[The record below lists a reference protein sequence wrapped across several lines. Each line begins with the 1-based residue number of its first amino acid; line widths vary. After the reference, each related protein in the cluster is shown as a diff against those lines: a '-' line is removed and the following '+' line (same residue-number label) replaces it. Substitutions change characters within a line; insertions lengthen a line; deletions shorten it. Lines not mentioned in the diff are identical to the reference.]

1 MTPAER
7 IYRILLWLY
16 PREHRR
22 AYGRLM
28 LQHARDLNRAARRR
42 GRWHVTTLCL
52 RLLAD
57 GVVNAGREH
66 MEAIMT
72 TNGPFKPVPWLSVL
86 LAAMPGML
94 IALSRSYTD
103 VLAPF
108 LQIVEVAYALL
119 LILALPVTWWRTRRF
134 PVWAL
139 LPAGL
144 LVWFLIFTTSRL
156 LSSPTGWPG
165 NFTLRWMA
173 LNLFINI
180 VLAAILF
187 VSQLP
192 GKRLPAAIWAILG
205 LMVLGNL
212 LLAILAL
219 FFGPDGQMAPSR
231 QLRDHLYP
239 ILQILSMPA
248 EALMLVAVG
257 LLAARRHGVL
267 AMLVVIGGYGS
278 IFLDT
283 DNLFGYPSREWA
295 GLPLYLTTITALY
308 FVAAPV
314 ALLRARSRLG
324 RALAVFVPLTM
335 FLVAR
340 LAVPLLALGRPIVDL
355 RPGDVLSVNILL
367 AFLLAWVLYDY
378 VEAASPEPQ
387 PDNLETAPLPG

>member
-1 MTPAER
+1 
-7 IYRILLWLY
+7 
-16 PREHRR
+16 
-22 AYGRLM
+22 M
-28 LQHARDLNRAARRR
+28 LQHARDLNHAARRR
-42 GRWHVTTLCL
+42 GRWRVTTLCL
-52 RLLAD
+52 RLLVD

-66 MEAIMT
+66 MEVIMT
-72 TNGPFKPVPWLSVL
+72 AKGPFKPAPWLIVL
-86 LAAMPGML
+86 VAAIPGML
-94 IALSRSYTD
+94 IALSRAYTD

-108 LQIVEVAYALL
+108 LQIVEVAYVLL
-119 LILALPVTWWRTRRF
+119 LILALPVTWWHTRRF

-144 LVWFLIFTTSRL
+144 LVWFLIFNVGRE
-156 LSSPTGWPG
+156 LSSPVLWWRLTGWSG
-165 NFTLRWMA
+165 SFGLRWIDI
-173 LNLFINI
+173 NLFIFINI
-180 VLAAILF
+180 VLAAVLF
-187 VSQLP
+187 VSLLP
-192 GKRLPAAIWAILG
+192 GKRLPAVIWALLG
-205 LMVLGNL
+205 LIVLGNI
-212 LLAILAL
+212 LLASLAI
-219 FFGPDGQMAPSR
+219 FFGPDGQMTLSR

-239 ILQILSMPA
+239 VMQILSMPA

-267 AMLVVIGGYGS
+267 AILVVIGGYGS

-314 ALLRARSRLG
+314 ALLRARTRLG
-324 RALAVFVPLTM
+324 RALAVFVPLVM

-340 LAVPLLALGRPIVDL
+340 LTVPLLALGRPIADL

-378 VEAASPEPQ
+378 IDMASPEPQ
-387 PDNLETAPLPG
+387 PDNLETTSLPS

>member
-22 AYGRLM
+22 TYGQLM
-28 LQHARDLNRAARRR
+28 LQHARDLNCAARRR
-42 GRWHVTTLCL
+42 GRWHVTTLYL
-52 RLLAD
+52 RLLVD

-72 TNGPFKPVPWLSVL
+72 TNGPFKPVPWPSVL
-86 LAAMPGML
+86 LAAIPGVL
-94 IALSRSYTD
+94 FALSRAYTD

-108 LQIVEVAYALL
+108 LQILGGAYVLL

-144 LVWFLIFTTSRL
+144 LIWFLIYTISRE
-156 LSSPTGWPG
+156 LSSPTGWLG
-165 NFTLRWMA
+165 SFSLRWMA

-187 VSQLP
+187 VSLLP
-192 GKRLPAAIWAILG
+192 GKRLPTVIWALLG
-205 LMVLGNL
+205 LIVLGNL
-212 LLAILAL
+212 LLAILAI
-219 FFGPDGQMAPSR
+219 FFGPDGQMALSR
-231 QLRDHLYP
+231 QLRDHLYSVM
-239 ILQILSMPA
+239 QILSMPA

-257 LLAARRHGVL
+257 LLAARRYGVL
-267 AMLVVIGGYGS
+267 AILVVIGGYGS
-278 IFLDT
+278 IFVDT
-283 DNLFGYPSREWA
+283 DNLFGYPSRGWA

-308 FVAAPV
+308 FVVAPV
-314 ALLRARSRLG
+314 ALLRARTRLG
-324 RALAVFVPLTM
+324 RALAVFVPLVT

-340 LAVPLLALGRPIVDL
+340 LTVPLLALGRPITDL

-367 AFLLAWVLYDY
+367 AFLLAWMLYDY
-378 VEAASPEPQ
+378 VDAASPEPQ
-387 PDNLETAPLPG
+387 PDNLEPTPLPG